1 MDVDSGKELLQTMA
15 NMQKELLGVPKNEYA
30 VTVDFAKI
38 SIKIQ
43 YSIRVTLNLNQIVP
57 LLN

>member
-1 MDVDSGKELLQTMA
+1 MKELLQTMA

-43 YSIRVTLNLNQIVP
+43 YIRVTLNLNQIVP

>member
-1 MDVDSGKELLQTMA
+1 MKELLQTMA

-30 VTVDFAKI
+30 VTVDFAKK

-43 YSIRVTLNLNQIVP
+43 YSIRVTLNLYQIVP